1 MRPSFLAHILNGL
14 LLAIGIVLF
23 VVNYKS
29 IKMDNMIGLIL
40 LLSIAIGVH
49 GIMHHYE
56 EIYYGFNP
64 LRNQWKIRD
73 KVLKRN

>member
-14 LLAIGIVLF
+14 LLAMGIILF
-23 VVNYKS
+23 LTNYKNIS
-29 IKMDNMIGLIL
+29 SDNIVGLIL

-56 EIYYGFNP
+56 EIHYGFNP
-64 LRNQWKIRD
+64 LENQWKIRD
-73 KVLKRN
+73 KVIKRN